1 MNPFRFTHTRRVGI
15 YTISEN
21 DKQRYFTVNLTDES
35 ESDINAASVL
45 QVSETSKE
53 PLVAEKISVQQPLWT
68 FFLLFGCGL
77 MVVEW
82 YIWISL

>member
-1 MNPFRFTHTRRVGI
+1 MNPFRYTNTRKVGI

-21 DKQRYFTVNLTDES
+21 DKQRYFTVNLPDES
-35 ESDINAASVL
+35 ESDKNTASNL
-45 QVSETSKE
+45 QVSETSKD

-68 FFLLFGCGL
+68 FFLLFGCAL

-82 YIWISL
+82 YLWIYL